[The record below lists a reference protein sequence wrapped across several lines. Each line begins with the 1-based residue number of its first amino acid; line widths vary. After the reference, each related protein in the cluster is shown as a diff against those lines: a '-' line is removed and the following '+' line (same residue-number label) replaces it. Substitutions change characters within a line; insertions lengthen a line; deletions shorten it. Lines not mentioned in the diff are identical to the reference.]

1 MDARDRIDLKE
12 MVAGRGAVSL
22 GLLARVLT
30 EVLKGHED
38 LAGRVTAL
46 ENVPTP
52 APSPGAGDDR
62 RPRAR
67 A

>member
-12 MVAGRGAVSL
+12 MAAGRGSANP
-22 GLLARVLT
+22 GLLARVLS

-46 ENVPTP
+46 ENVP
-52 APSPGAGDDR
+52 APSA
-62 RPRAR
+62 
-67 A
+67 